1 MTVATC
7 TPERPVR
14 KRGASLTTA
23 RLLDT
28 PLPQLLGE
36 LGVELHE
43 SSITDAGFYGAVV
56 VLRDG
61 QMVLSMPG
69 GRSAF
74 QRDTVARMLL
84 AEALG
89 IETAPIPEP
98 LRMKVVA

>member
-1 MTVATC
+1 MHTLLRDTET
-7 TPERPVR
+7 TP
-14 KRGASLTTA
+14 ASYVTA
-23 RLLDT
+23 DHLMDA
-28 PLPQLLGE
+28 PLPQLLAE
-36 LGVELHE
+36 LDVELHE

-56 VLRDG
+56 VLRGG

-69 GRSAF
+69 GRSEF

-98 LRMKVVA
+98 LRMEVVA